1 MKNACRKIITLLAA
15 GVLLA
20 ACTAKPDDSGA
31 PAYTHISQEEAAK
44 MMQANDNHII
54 VDVRTNEEYVQGHI
68 PGAVC
73 IPNETIEDEM
83 PAELPDKAQVILL
96 YCRSGVRAKNAAEKL
111 AGMGYEHVYEFG
123 GINDWKGEIVNDI
136 VYETEDRCQLQF
148 MINGTPLYAIP
159 ADNSSAEALIEKLG
173 GKTLELSMSDYG
185 GFEKVGSLPW
195 DLPRNDEQMT
205 TKPGDITLYQ
215 GNQLSIYYDENSW
228 SLTPI
233 AKLTGVTAGEIRE
246 ILGDGDITVEIL
258 VDWLDY

>member
-1 MKNACRKIITLLAA
+1 MLRQAALSVQQEVDPEHIQDRDGDIDMHLLPKEDHEDGKACGDRQ
-15 GVLLA
+15 
-20 ACTAKPDDSGA
+20 DD
-31 PAYTHISQEEAAK
+31 Q
-44 MMQANDNHII
+44 
-54 VDVRTNEEYVQGHI
+54 
-68 PGAVC
+68 
-73 IPNETIEDEM
+73 DEM

-96 YCRSGVRAKNAAEKL
+96 YCRSGVRARDAAEKL

-123 GINDWKGEIVNDI
+123 GIIDWKGEIVNDI

-173 GKTLELSMSDYG
+173 GETLELSMSDYG

>member
-20 ACTAKPDDSGA
+20 ACTAKPDDSGV

-96 YCRSGVRAKNAAEKL
+96 YCRSGVRARDAAEKL
-111 AGMGYEHVYEFG
+111 AGMG
-123 GINDWKGEIVNDI
+123 
-136 VYETEDRCQLQF
+136 
-148 MINGTPLYAIP
+148 
-159 ADNSSAEALIEKLG
+159 
-173 GKTLELSMSDYG
+173 
-185 GFEKVGSLPW
+185 
-195 DLPRNDEQMT
+195 
-205 TKPGDITLYQ
+205 
-215 GNQLSIYYDENSW
+215 
-228 SLTPI
+228 
-233 AKLTGVTAGEIRE
+233 
-246 ILGDGDITVEIL
+246 
-258 VDWLDY
+258 